1 MPRMIVVGSG
11 IAGLFTAI
19 CAHRHGVRDITIVT
33 KAALEDGATR
43 YAQGGI
49 AAAVG
54 TEDSWELHEADT
66 IGAGAELCD
75 PQAVRV
81 LTREAAERV
90 ADLIHL
96 GVRFD
101 RENDRL
107 AHAREAAHG
116 VARVL
121 HAGGDATGRHIEEA
135 LAGTVRAL
143 GITVRDG
150 AFVSDL
156 IVEAGACRGV
166 RLLAGD
172 EIEADAIVLAAGG
185 AGQLYAS
192 TTNPA
197 VSTGDGVAL
206 GLRAGAVVADLEFF
220 QFHPTAFAAPG
231 GWRFLVSEAVRGH
244 GAVLRNHRGE
254 AFMARYDARAEL
266 APRDVVS
273 RSIVREMERHGLPN
287 VWLDATG
294 FPPGE
299 FAHRFPTIHA
309 HCLRQ
314 GCDPERQPIAVSPA
328 AHYLMGGVWTDV
340 WGRTSIRGLYAC
352 GETAAPGVHGAN
364 RLASNSLLEGVVFG
378 SRVAQAVAEREEPG
392 SWSVACPTADELALG
407 LRTRPALSGRKTMR
421 ALMWDEVGILRHGA
435 GLEHA
440 RAALR
445 SVAGARP
452 GDGVELHETAN
463 LALVGWAMTE
473 AALRREESRGAHH
486 RLDFPEPRASWRRRQ
501 SFVLTSLS
509 PRRGLAFGEAAPAG
523 AEVHS

>member
-1 MPRMIVVGSG
+1 MARLIVVGSG
-11 IAGLFTAI
+11 IAGLFTAL
-19 CAHRHGVRDITIVT
+19 CAHRRGVRDITVVT

-54 TEDSWELHEADT
+54 APDSWELHAADT

-75 PQAVRV
+75 PEAVDV
-81 LTREAAERV
+81 LARDAGERV

-96 GVRFD
+96 GVQFD
-101 RENDRL
+101 RENGRL

-116 VARVL
+116 MARVL

-135 LAGTVRAL
+135 LGRAVRRL
-143 GITVRDG
+143 GIAVRDR
-150 AFVSDL
+150 AFVADL
-156 IVEAGACRGV
+156 SVETGTCRGV
-166 RLLAGD
+166 RLLGGE
-172 EIEADAIVLAAGG
+172 EIEAETVVLAAGG
-185 AGQLYAS
+185 AGQLYAR

-206 GLRAGAVVADLEFF
+206 ALRAGAVVADLEFF

-254 AFMARYDARAEL
+254 AFMERYDARAEL

-273 RSIVREMERHGLPN
+273 RSIVREMERHGLAS
-287 VWLDATG
+287 VWLDATAFG
-294 FPPGE
+294 SGD
-299 FAHRFPTIHA
+299 FARRFPTIHA
-309 HCLRQ
+309 HCLSQ
-314 GCDPERQPIAVSPA
+314 GCDPARDLIPVSPA

-340 WGRTSIRGLYAC
+340 WGRTSIPGLYAC

-378 SRVAQAVAEREEPG
+378 ARVAQAVAEREGDSWIPTGPVGEPLDLRSG
-392 SWSVACPTADELALG
+392 DGAVLADRESLQ
-407 LRTRPALSGRKTMR
+407 
-421 ALMWDEVGILRHGA
+421 ALMWDKVGILRRAA
-435 GLEHA
+435 GLEQA
-440 RAALR
+440 WDALR
-445 SVAGARP
+445 TTAAAPPGGGLEGA
-452 GDGVELHETAN
+452 ETGN
-463 LALVGWAMTE
+463 LALVGWVMAE

-501 SFVLTSLS
+501 SFVLTSRLL
-509 PRRGLAFGEAAPAG
+509 RRGAAAAA
-523 AEVHS
+523 AEVRS